1 MPVEPQLS
9 DNGDKLIIKVSGRFD
24 FSDHKAFRNAYDS
37 NSGSVKTCVVD
48 LSQTDYM
55 DSAALGMLLVLK
67 ENAEAN
73 GANVVI
79 SSPSKN
85 IQSILSVSKFESLF
99 RIEP

>member
-1 MPVEPQLS
+1 
-9 DNGDKLIIKVSGRFD
+9 
-24 FSDHKAFRNAYDS
+24 
-37 NSGSVKTCVVD
+37 
-48 LSQTDYM
+48 M

-79 SSPSKN
+79 SSPSKS